1 MRLYLVTAVA
11 QLAITLSQAKPHAK
25 QQTWTMSGNWREAG
39 WRRESRAPGNH
50 PIRMDFALSVPESGV
65 SAAEDVL
72 RAISDP
78 SSDKFGHRLSADE
91 VSEMFAPS
99 ADVVRQTAKWLNS
112 AGIPRSSMSVSS
124 DGSHIFFNT
133 TVERAERLIDAT
145 FYNYSKDNSIHLATK
160 SFRLPALPSAVAKAK
175 PFNMLSTTT
184 LKRQSSP
191 SQQLDCF
198 KYMTPECY
206 RSLYNMPTTN
216 AAVSPSQ
223 NSLGIYQP
231 AWVSWL
237 PEDLDGFFSRFH
249 PGLVGQRPKVLP
261 INEGYL
267 QDDVKMWPFNL
278 ESNLDHEYAMS
289 LISPLP
295 VTNIQV
301 GDQFLGGNLNTMLAA
316 FSKEYCLTG
325 LDPNFDPVY
334 PNTRP
339 GGYNSSDCGVY
350 DAPSVISVS
359 YVYNEATFSEGYLRR
374 QCLEYLK
381 LGLRGVSVIVSSGD
395 TGTSHQGNS
404 CIDPDSGNVTTNGT
418 HGHFTPGFPA
428 SCPWVTTVGGTQL
441 MSTNSTWKNGTS
453 WKSFPPETA
462 FSISN
467 PPSSSGGGYSRVFKT
482 PFYQQGASM
491 SYLNQPSLQSHLRNL
506 STAGYFNPRGRGF
519 SDVSAVANDVV
530 AYSNGKLWR
539 VAGTS
544 ASAPVF
550 ASMVV
555 LINNARQAVGKS
567 PVGFLN
573 PFLYD
578 IGKKA
583 LRDVKTGW
591 NSGCGVT
598 QAFAASDG
606 WDPVTGL
613 GTPDFSRL
621 LELYMR
627 LP

>member
-25 QQTWTMSGNWREAG
+25 EQTWTMSGNWREAG

-50 PIRMDFALSVPESGV
+50 PIRMDFALSVPESGI

-78 SSDKFGHRLSADE
+78 SSDKFGHHLSADE

-145 FYNYSKDNSIHLATK
+145 FYSYSKDNSIQLATK
-160 SFRLPALPSAVAKAK
+160 SFGLPARISGHIDAVLPGIDLGGVPSAVAKAK
-175 PFNMLSTTT
+175 PFSMLSTTT
-184 LKRQSSP
+184 LKRQSP
-191 SQQLDCF
+191 QSQQLDCF

-206 RSLYNMPTTN
+206 RSLYNIPTTN
-216 AAVSPSQ
+216 AAVSTSQ

-249 PGLVGQRPKVLP
+249 PRLVGQRPKVLP
-261 INEGYL
+261 VNGGYL

-295 VTNIQV
+295 VTNIQA
-301 GDQFLGGNLNTMLAA
+301 GDQFLGGNLNTMLGA

-350 DAPSVISVS
+350 DPPSVISVS
-359 YVYNEATFSEGYLRR
+359 LLHFESSFDFGRR
-374 QCLEYLK
+374 IQ
-381 LGLRGVSVIVSSGD
+381 
-395 TGTSHQGNS
+395 Q
-404 CIDPDSGNVTTNGT
+404 
-418 HGHFTPGFPA
+418 
-428 SCPWVTTVGGTQL
+428 
-441 MSTNSTWKNGTS
+441 
-453 WKSFPPETA
+453 SFQ
-462 FSISN
+462 
-467 PPSSSGGGYSRVFKT
+467 T
-482 PFYQQGASM
+482 PFYQQSASM

-519 SDVSAVANDVV
+519 PDVSAVANDVV

-550 ASMVV
+550 ASMVA

-567 PVGFLN
+567 PVGFIN
-573 PFLYD
+573 PFLYGV
-578 IGKKA
+578 GKKA

-621 LELYMR
+621 LELYMN

>member
-1 MRLYLVTAVA
+1 
-11 QLAITLSQAKPHAK
+11 
-25 QQTWTMSGNWREAG
+25 
-39 WRRESRAPGNH
+39 
-50 PIRMDFALSVPESGV
+50 MDFALSVPESGV

-78 SSDKFGHRLSADE
+78 SSDKFGHHLSADE

-124 DGSHIFFNT
+124 DGSHISFNT

-145 FYNYSKDNSIHLATK
+145 FYSYSKDNSIQLATK
-160 SFRLPALPSAVAKAK
+160 SFRLAAHISGNIDAVLPGIDLGGVPSAVAKAK
-175 PFNMLSTTT
+175 PFSMLSTTT
-184 LKRQSSP
+184 LKRQSPP

-198 KYMTPECY
+198 KYMMPECY

-216 AAVSPSQ
+216 ATVSTSQ

-231 AWVSWL
+231 AWIL
-237 PEDLDGFFSRFH
+237 PVNG
-249 PGLVGQRPKVLP
+249 
-261 INEGYL
+261 GYL

-325 LDPNFDPVY
+325 LDPNFDPL
-334 PNTRP
+334 
-339 GGYNSSDCGVY
+339 
-350 DAPSVISVS
+350 ISVS

-404 CIDPDSGNVTTNGT
+404 CIDPNSGNVTTNGT

-441 MSTNSTWKNGTS
+441 IPTNSTWKNGTS

-462 FSISN
+462 FSISD

-482 PFYQQGASM
+482 PFYQQSASM
-491 SYLNQPSLQSHLRNL
+491 SYLNQPSLQSHLRV
-506 STAGYFNPRGRGF
+506 RG
-519 SDVSAVANDVV
+519 SHDVV

-550 ASMVV
+550 ASMVA

-573 PFLYD
+573 PFLYGV
-578 IGKKA
+578 GKKA

-621 LELYMR
+621 LELYMS

>member
-1 MRLYLVTAVA
+1 
-11 QLAITLSQAKPHAK
+11 
-25 QQTWTMSGNWREAG
+25 
-39 WRRESRAPGNH
+39 
-50 PIRMDFALSVPESGV
+50 MDFALSVPESGV

-78 SSDKFGHRLSADE
+78 SSDKFGHHLSADE
-91 VSEMFAPS
+91 VSELFAPS

-112 AGIPRSSMSVSS
+112 AGIPRSSISMSS

-145 FYNYSKDNSIHLATK
+145 FYSYSKDNSIQLATK
-160 SFRLPALPSAVAKAK
+160 SLQLPARISGNIDAVLPGIDLGGVPSAVAKAK
-175 PFNMLSTTT
+175 PFSMLSTTT
-184 LKRQSSP
+184 LKRQSPP

-216 AAVSPSQ
+216 AAVSTSP

-231 AWVSWL
+231 AW
-237 PEDLDGFFSRFH
+237 
-249 PGLVGQRPKVLP
+249 
-261 INEGYL
+261 
-267 QDDVKMWPFNL
+267 
-278 ESNLDHEYAMS
+278 
-289 LISPLP
+289 
-295 VTNIQV
+295 V
-301 GDQFLGGNLNTMLAA
+301 GDQFLGGNLNTMLGA

-350 DAPSVISVS
+350 DPPSVISVS

-441 MSTNSTWKNGTS
+441 MYTNSTWKNGTS

-491 SYLNQPSLQSHLRNL
+491 SYLNQPSLRSHLRNL
-506 STAGYFNPRGRGF
+506 STAGYFNQRGRGF
-519 SDVSAVANDVV
+519 PDVSAVANDVV

-550 ASMVV
+550 ASMIV
-555 LINNARQAVGKS
+555 LINNARQAVGKG

-573 PFLYD
+573 LLLYGV
-578 IGKKA
+578 GKKA

-613 GTPDFSRL
+613 GTPDFGRL
-621 LELYMR
+621 LELYMS

>member
-1 MRLYLVTAVA
+1 
-11 QLAITLSQAKPHAK
+11 
-25 QQTWTMSGNWREAG
+25 
-39 WRRESRAPGNH
+39 
-50 PIRMDFALSVPESGV
+50 MDFALSVPDSGI

-78 SSDKFGHRLSADE
+78 SSDKFGQHLSADE

-145 FYNYSKDNSIHLATK
+145 FYSYSKDNSIQLATK
-160 SFRLPALPSAVAKAK
+160 SFRLPARISGNIDAVLPGIDLGGVPSAVVKAK

-261 INEGYL
+261 VNGGYL

-278 ESNLDHEYAMS
+278 EPNLDHEYAMS

-350 DAPSVISVS
+350 DPPSVISV
-359 YVYNEATFSEGYLRR
+359 
-374 QCLEYLK
+374 
-381 LGLRGVSVIVSSGD
+381 
-395 TGTSHQGNS
+395 
-404 CIDPDSGNVTTNGT
+404 
-418 HGHFTPGFPA
+418 
-428 SCPWVTTVGGTQL
+428 
-441 MSTNSTWKNGTS
+441 
-453 WKSFPPETA
+453 
-462 FSISN
+462 
-467 PPSSSGGGYSRVFKT
+467 SSGGGYSRVFKT

-506 STAGYFNPRGRGF
+506 STAGYFNQRGRGF
-519 SDVSAVANDVV
+519 PDVSAVANDVV
-530 AYSNGKLWR
+530 AYSSGKLWP

-550 ASMVV
+550 ASMVA

-573 PFLYD
+573 PFLYGV
-578 IGKKA
+578 GKKA

-621 LELYMR
+621 LELYMS

>member
-1 MRLYLVTAVA
+1 MA
-11 QLAITLSQAKPHAK
+11 LSQAKPQAK

-50 PIRMDFALSVPESGV
+50 PIRMDFALSVPKSGI
-65 SAAEDVL
+65 SAAENVL

-78 SSDKFGHRLSADE
+78 SSDRFGQHLSADE
-91 VSEMFAPS
+91 VSKMFSPS

-112 AGIPRSSMSVSS
+112 AGISRSRMSVSS

-145 FYNYSKDNSIHLATK
+145 FYSYSKDNSIQLATK
-160 SFRLPALPSAVAKAK
+160 SFRLPVPV
-175 PFNMLSTTT
+175 
-184 LKRQSSP
+184 SSNIE
-191 SQQLDCF
+191 
-198 KYMTPECY
+198 T
-206 RSLYNMPTTN
+206 
-216 AAVSPSQ
+216 
-223 NSLGIYQP
+223 LGIYQP

-249 PGLVGQRPKVLP
+249 PGLIGQRPKVLP
-261 INEGYL
+261 INGGYL

-301 GDQFLGGNLNTMLAA
+301 GHQFLGGNLNTMLAA
-316 FSKEYCLTG
+316 FSKEYCLIG

-334 PNTRP
+334 PNTWP
-339 GGYNSSDCGVY
+339 GGNNSSDCGVY
-350 DAPSVISVS
+350 DPPSVISVS

-381 LGLRGVSVIVSSGD
+381 LGLRGVSVIVSSGH
-395 TGTSHQGNS
+395 TGTSHQGTS
-404 CIDPDSGNVTTNGT
+404 CIDPNSGNATTNGT

-428 SCPWVTTVGGTQL
+428 SCPW
-441 MSTNSTWKNGTS
+441 
-453 WKSFPPETA
+453 
-462 FSISN
+462 
-467 PPSSSGGGYSRVFKT
+467 SSGGGYSRAFKT
-482 PFYQQGASM
+482 PFYQQSASR
-491 SYLNQPSLQSHLRNL
+491 SYLNQPSLQSHLWNL

-519 SDVSAVANDVV
+519 PDVSAVANNVV

-539 VAGTS
+539 VTGTS

-550 ASMVV
+550 ASMVA

-573 PFLYD
+573 PFLYG
-578 IGKKA
+578 IGNRA

-606 WDPVTGL
+606 WDPVTQL

-621 LELYMR
+621 LELYMS

>member
-25 QQTWTMSGNWREAG
+25 EQTWTMSGNWREAG

-50 PIRMDFALSVPESGV
+50 PIRMDFALSVPESGI

-78 SSDKFGHRLSADE
+78 SSDKFGHHLSADE

-145 FYNYSKDNSIHLATK
+145 FYSYSKDNSIQLATK
-160 SFRLPALPSAVAKAK
+160 SFGLPARISGHIDAVLPGIDLGGVPSAVAKAK
-175 PFNMLSTTT
+175 PFSMLSTTT
-184 LKRQSSP
+184 LKRQSP
-191 SQQLDCF
+191 QSQQLDCF

-206 RSLYNMPTTN
+206 RSLYNIPTTN
-216 AAVSPSQ
+216 AAVSTSQ

-261 INEGYL
+261 VNGGYL

-295 VTNIQV
+295 VTNIQA
-301 GDQFLGGNLNTMLAA
+301 GDQFLGGNLNTMLGA

-350 DAPSVISVS
+350 DPPSVISVS

-404 CIDPDSGNVTTNGT
+404 CIDPNSGN
-418 HGHFTPGFPA
+418 
-428 SCPWVTTVGGTQL
+428 S
-441 MSTNSTWKNGTS
+441 
-453 WKSFPPETA
+453 
-462 FSISN
+462 
-467 PPSSSGGGYSRVFKT
+467 
-482 PFYQQGASM
+482 ASM

-519 SDVSAVANDVV
+519 PDVSAVANDVV

-550 ASMVV
+550 ASMVA
-555 LINNARQAVGKS
+555 LINNARQAVGTS
-567 PVGFLN
+567 PVGFIN
-573 PFLYD
+573 PFLYGV
-578 IGKKA
+578 GKKA

-621 LELYMR
+621 LELYMN

>member
-25 QQTWTMSGNWREAG
+25 EQTWTMSGNWREAG

-50 PIRMDFALSVPESGV
+50 PIRMDFALSVPESGI

-78 SSDKFGHRLSADE
+78 SSDKFGHHLSADE

-145 FYNYSKDNSIHLATK
+145 FYSYSKDNSIQLATK
-160 SFRLPALPSAVAKAK
+160 SFGLPARISGHIDAVLPGIDLGGVPSAVAKAK
-175 PFNMLSTTT
+175 PFSMLSTTT
-184 LKRQSSP
+184 LKRQSP
-191 SQQLDCF
+191 QSQQLDCF

-206 RSLYNMPTTN
+206 RSLYNIPTTN
-216 AAVSPSQ
+216 AAVSTSQ

-261 INEGYL
+261 VNGGYL

-295 VTNIQV
+295 VTNIQA
-301 GDQFLGGNLNTMLAA
+301 GDQFLGGNLNTMLGA

-350 DAPSVISVS
+350 DPPSVISVS

-404 CIDPDSGNVTTNGT
+404 CIDPNSGNVTTNGT

-441 MSTNSTWKNGTS
+441 S
-453 WKSFPPETA
+453 
-462 FSISN
+462 
-467 PPSSSGGGYSRVFKT
+467 
-482 PFYQQGASM
+482 ASM

-519 SDVSAVANDVV
+519 PDVSAVANDVV

-550 ASMVV
+550 ASMVA
-555 LINNARQAVGKS
+555 LINNARQAVGTS
-567 PVGFLN
+567 PVGFIN
-573 PFLYD
+573 PFLYGV
-578 IGKKA
+578 GKKA

-621 LELYMR
+621 LELYMN

>member
-25 QQTWTMSGNWREAG
+25 EQTWTMSGNWREAG

-50 PIRMDFALSVPESGV
+50 PIRMDFALSVPESGI

-78 SSDKFGHRLSADE
+78 SSDKFGHHLSADE

-145 FYNYSKDNSIHLATK
+145 FYSYSKDNSIQLATK
-160 SFRLPALPSAVAKAK
+160 SFGLPARISGHIDAVLPGIDLGGVPSAVAKAK
-175 PFNMLSTTT
+175 PFSMLSTTT
-184 LKRQSSP
+184 LKRQSP
-191 SQQLDCF
+191 QSQQLDCF

-206 RSLYNMPTTN
+206 RSLYNIPTTN
-216 AAVSPSQ
+216 AAVSTSQ

-261 INEGYL
+261 VNGGYL

-295 VTNIQV
+295 VTNIQA
-301 GDQFLGGNLNTMLAA
+301 GDQFLGGNLNTMLGA

-350 DAPSVISVS
+350 DPPSVISVS

-404 CIDPDSGNVTTNGT
+404 CIDPNSGNVTTNGT

-441 MSTNSTWKNGTS
+441 S
-453 WKSFPPETA
+453 
-462 FSISN
+462 
-467 PPSSSGGGYSRVFKT
+467 
-482 PFYQQGASM
+482 ASM

-519 SDVSAVANDVV
+519 PDVSAVANDVV

-550 ASMVV
+550 ASMVA

-567 PVGFLN
+567 PVGFIN
-573 PFLYD
+573 PFLYGV
-578 IGKKA
+578 GKKA

-621 LELYMR
+621 LELYMN